1 MIHQVFIKST
11 EQIFYHISSVVIH
24 AVVYNEYITTTVT
37 YGLGSDSSNVYKDN
51 RTTNLHPDVY
61 KVYKN

>member
-1 MIHQVFIKST
+1 MIHT
-11 EQIFYHISSVVIH
+11 
-24 AVVYNEYITTTVT
+24 VVYNEYITTTVT

-51 RTTNLHPDVY
+51 RTTNLHPYVY